1 MKNTYIVKYR
11 HGLVGNAMVT
21 ALGMDEARREAVS
34 YARFATACIPER
46 YKIDDIVESI
56 EPAGDVP
63 FGTRGYG
70 CRPTVQLE
78 THEDFK
84 RMAAKNKS
92 KNAAKTESLPAQA
105 G

>member
-21 ALGMDEARREAVS
+21 ASDMDEARREAVS
-34 YARFATACIPER
+34 YARFTTACIPVW
-46 YKIDDIVESI
+46 YKINDIVESI

-63 FGTRGYG
+63 FGMRGYG

-84 RMAAKNKS
+84 RMAAKNKA
-92 KNAAKTESLPAQA
+92 KDAAKTESLPEQA
-105 G
+105 R

>member
-1 MKNTYIVKYR
+1 MKNIYIVKYR
-11 HGLVGNAMVT
+11 HGLVGNAMV
-21 ALGMDEARREAVS
+21 AASDMDEARSEAVS
-34 YARFATACIPER
+34 YARFKTTCIPAW

-63 FGTRGYG
+63 FGARGYG

-84 RMAAKNKS
+84 RMAAKNKA
-92 KNAAKTESLPAQA
+92 KNTAKTESLPAQA
-105 G
+105 R